1 MTALLPGERQ
11 HLRLFFSD
19 IGRTSLLPAV
29 GNSKEDLFYMF
40 GLFGSLDIGVDLG
53 TANVY
58 VYIKGKGIVLR
69 EPSVVAI
76 DRDSNKILAIG
87 EEARRMLGRT
97 PGNIIAIRPL
107 REGVIADYD
116 TTESMLRHFIQKV
129 AGQSF
134 FFKPRIMVCIPSGV
148 TTVEK
153 RAVLEAAVQ
162 AGARK
167 TFLIEE
173 PLAAAMGAGLVIS
186 EACGSMVVDIG
197 GGTTDVA
204 VLSLGGIVVSK
215 STRIGGD
222 KLDDALT
229 RYVKKEYNIL
239 IGERTAEDIKI
250 NIGTVYPTGRN
261 ETMEIRGRDLVS
273 GLPKTV
279 RITSAETREA
289 MAEPISL
296 IVECVKSVLEKT
308 PPELAADIV
317 DRGIVLTGGGSLVH
331 GLDLLINQETGIA
344 TYLADDPLSCVA
356 LGTGKALDALE
367 SLQDSLTTLKKG
379 QIAG

>member
-1 MTALLPGERQ
+1 M
-11 HLRLFFSD
+11 
-19 IGRTSLLPAV
+19 
-29 GNSKEDLFYMF
+29 
-40 GLFGSLDIGVDLG
+40 DIGVDLG
-53 TANVY
+53 TANVL

-76 DRDSNKILAIG
+76 DRDSNRILAIG

-129 AGQSF
+129 AGKNF

-153 RAVLEAAVQ
+153 RAVLEAAMQ

-167 TFLIEE
+167 TYLIEE
-173 PLAAAMGAGLVIS
+173 PLAAALGAGLEIS
-186 EACGSMVVDIG
+186 EPCGAMVVDIG

-204 VLSLGGIVVSK
+204 VLSLGGIVVSE
-215 STRIGGD
+215 SLRIGGD
-222 KLDDALT
+222 KFDEALI
-229 RYVKKEYNIL
+229 RHVKKEYNIL
-239 IGERTAEDIKI
+239 IGERTAEEIKVAI
-250 NIGTVYPTGRN
+250 ATAYPNGRN
-261 ETMEIRGRDLVS
+261 ETLEIRGRDLVS
-273 GLPKTV
+273 GLPKTI
-279 RITSAETREA
+279 RMSSTETREA
-289 MAEPISL
+289 LAEPVYL

-317 DRGIVLTGGGSLVH
+317 DRGIVMTGGGSLIH
-331 GLDLLINQETGIA
+331 GLDKLINQETGIP
-344 TYLADDPLSCVA
+344 TYLAEDPLSCVA

-367 SLQDSLTTLKKG
+367 SLQDTLTTLKKG
-379 QIAG
+379 NLAG

>member
-1 MTALLPGERQ
+1 
-11 HLRLFFSD
+11 
-19 IGRTSLLPAV
+19 
-29 GNSKEDLFYMF
+29 MF
-40 GLFGSLDIGVDLG
+40 GTMDIGVDLG
-53 TANVY
+53 TANVL

-76 DRDSNKILAIG
+76 DRDSNRILAIG

-129 AGQSF
+129 AGKNF

-153 RAVLEAAVQ
+153 RAVLEAAMQ

-167 TFLIEE
+167 TYLIEE
-173 PLAAAMGAGLVIS
+173 PLAAALGAGLEIA
-186 EACGSMVVDIG
+186 EPCGAMVVDIG

-204 VLSLGGIVVSK
+204 VLSLGGIVVSE
-215 STRIGGD
+215 SLRIGGD
-222 KLDDALT
+222 KFDEALI
-229 RYVKKEYNIL
+229 RHVKKEYNIL
-239 IGERTAEDIKI
+239 IGERTAEEIKVAI
-250 NIGTVYPTGRN
+250 ATAYPDGRN
-261 ETMEIRGRDLVS
+261 ESMEIRGRDLVS
-273 GLPKTV
+273 GLPKTI
-279 RITSAETREA
+279 RMSSAETREA
-289 MAEPISL
+289 LAEPVAL

-317 DRGIVLTGGGSLVH
+317 DRGIVMTGGGSLIH
-331 GLDLLINQETGIA
+331 GLDKLINQETGIP
-344 TYLADDPLSCVA
+344 TYLAEDPLSCVA
-356 LGTGKALDALE
+356 LGTGKALDSLE
-367 SLQDSLTTLKKG
+367 SLQDTLTTLKKG
-379 QIAG
+379 TLAG